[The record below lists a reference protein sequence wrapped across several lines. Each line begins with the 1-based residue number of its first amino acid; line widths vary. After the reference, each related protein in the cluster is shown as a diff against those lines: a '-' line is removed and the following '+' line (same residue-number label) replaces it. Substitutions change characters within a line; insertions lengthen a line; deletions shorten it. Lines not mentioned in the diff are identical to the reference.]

1 MTKPPRSSRRRRDG
15 AKPSAVQGEELPT
28 SVRGA
33 RQEVAFAAAREMQE
47 RVQAKAGPSS
57 SRAPRRSLPGA
68 SVVDFTK
75 LEGIDVQVP
84 ALHAVTDRDV
94 DERLFALL
102 RARAPVRDLP
112 PGAPLALQDEVLLDA
127 IGYVNGAPLT
137 AQIDTWMRLSPNPL
151 LPGLFEQIAAA
162 KLGEP
167 LVVRIVLPCDYP
179 QEERAG
185 QPAGFVVKTKA
196 ARRLS
201 AVSLEDELGLL
212 ALGRGDTKRAVRS
225 SVYEELLRERAT
237 DLVEQAKQRFLDEV
251 ERRLD
256 LYVHEED
263 IEWELIRRWRF
274 EEGDALALQ
283 GATSQEQAAARAAF
297 LAHEG
302 RRKETRRAL
311 IGERLLESAADE
323 LGLDASF
330 HDVVTLVVQAAAG
343 STMGLSDLHTALTN
357 DVALLSLLADKLR
370 KSQSLGW
377 LLEKATVRFVGSALD
392 DELAG
397 Q

>member
-1 MTKPPRSSRRRRDG
+1 MTKPPRSSHRRRDS
-15 AKPSAVQGEELPT
+15 ATPSAVQGEDPAT
-28 SVRGA
+28 SARGA
-33 RQEVAFAAAREMQE
+33 RQEVAFAAAREVQE
-47 RVQAKAGPSS
+47 RVQAKAGPSL
-57 SRAPRRSLPGA
+57 SRGLRRPLSVA

-75 LEGIDVQVP
+75 LEGIDVQVS
-84 ALHAVTDRDV
+84 ALRAVTERDV
-94 DERLFALL
+94 DERLLALL
-102 RARAPVRDLP
+102 RARAPVSDLQ
-112 PGAPLALQDEVLLDA
+112 PGAPLALEDEVLLDA
-127 IGYVNGAPLT
+127 VGYVNGAPLT
-137 AQIDTWMRLSPNPL
+137 AQVDTWMRLSPNPL

-167 LVVRIVLPCDYP
+167 LVVRIVLPADYP

-196 ARRLS
+196 ARRPS
-201 AVSLEDELGLL
+201 AVSLDDERGLL
-212 ALGRGDTKRAVRS
+212 ALRRGDTTRAVRA

-237 DLVEQAKQRFLDEV
+237 DLVEQAKQCFLDEV
-251 ERRLD
+251 ERRLPLD
-256 LYVHEED
+256 VHDDD
-263 IEWELIRRWRF
+263 IEWELNRRWRL

-302 RRKETRRAL
+302 RRREARRAL
-311 IGERLLESAADE
+311 FGERLLESAADE
-323 LGLDASF
+323 LGLDVRF
-330 HDVVTLVVQAAAG
+330 DDVVTLVVQAAAG